1 MGAMGSSAFMMRL
14 AACIAVALALAGAR
28 AARADSADLQWQYDC
43 LRNADA
49 VCYDATPTGTDPLSS
64 ATASVAPSPKD
75 DGTAPSAAAGA
86 AEPAALATGKG
97 KAPANAATKTASA
110 APPDPLAALA
120 ARLQARKPT
129 PADMATLQS
138 RAAAHNPRALE
149 LLAWAELTGVGVPRD
164 PVQAYFIYGMAAA
177 AGVATGLRDQA
188 AIFEGALT
196 DDERQQ
202 VLVIENGHLAHDQH

>member
-1 MGAMGSSAFMMRL
+1 MLRL
-14 AACIAVALALAGAR
+14 AASVAVALALAGAR
-28 AARADSADLQWQYDC
+28 AAHADSAELQWQYDC
-43 LRNADA
+43 LRNEDA
-49 VCYDATPTGTDPLSS
+49 VCYDARPTGSDPLAPP
-64 ATASVAPSPKD
+64 AT
-75 DGTAPSAAAGA
+75 AGA
-86 AEPAALATGKG
+86 AASPKSDEAISTVAATPTPATGKPKPPASG
-97 KAPANAATKTASA
+97 TTKAAAAVAA
-110 APPDPLAALA
+110 APLDPLAAIA
-120 ARLQARKPT
+120 ARLQARRPT

-177 AGVATGLRDQA
+177 AGVPTGLRDQA

-202 VLVIENGHLAHDQH
+202 VLVIENGHLAHDRH